1 MVEPFG
7 GAADFVFREGHVR
20 PRSAKRMWS
29 ELINML
35 RVSGQ
40 TDLMLAAPQ
49 NFFSLDRR
57 LAMVDD

>member
-1 MVEPFG
+1 MC
-7 GAADFVFREGHVR
+7 VR
-20 PRSAKRMWS
+20 VQQKGCGWN
-29 ELINML
+29 LINML

-49 NFFSLDRR
+49 NFFYLDQR